1 MGNPVIGLTTYLEP
15 AKWGAW
21 DMPAA
26 LIPWNYV
33 AKLQQAGASVVLL
46 PPDPSVHDA
55 MSRLDGLVMA
65 GGADIEPARYGAPH
79 QEGTDKPRTD
89 RDASEIGLYLAA
101 REKSIP
107 VLGMSRTSNYGR
119 CARRLIASAST

>member
-33 AKLQQAGASVVLL
+33 NKLQQAGASVVLL
-46 PPDPSVHDA
+46 PPDPDA
-55 MSRLDGLVMA
+55 KDLAIPRIAIVGQPNVGKSSLTNALMGEERNIK
-65 GGADIEPARYGAPH
+65 IER
-79 QEGTDKPRTD
+79 KVR
-89 RDASEIGLYLAA
+89 
-101 REKSIP
+101 
-107 VLGMSRTSNYGR
+107 
-119 CARRLIASAST
+119 